1 MAKGMN
7 RRQFAQCAALGLA
20 ASWAWPAIAQPRQK
34 SRALILAQSY
44 RDDGKLFLPNTL
56 RDGAL
61 MQQVFQKLAFDEVLL
76 LQDQPA
82 DQTTAELSRFLAG
95 TSADDLVVTYLAGHG
110 VQIGTENLLMLNGA
124 NRFIS
129 LQSVMETLQDRSRT
143 VLVFLDACR
152 NNPYDG
158 ISGSGQ
164 ISRSVVSRS
173 LAAQPVALETV
184 SVQELRGAAQDAA
197 GRLKPF
203 DLTGSGIK
211 IVFSTDPYNV
221 ALDGATAA
229 SRNSPFAQALA
240 RRLLERRSLDDVIAV
255 TTGDVL
261 AATQSQQ
268 SPWSQGSI
276 GRPLFLA
283 GPPLQR
289 NPSRPRFQV
298 PG

>member
-1 MAKGMN
+1 MSIDLT
-7 RRQFAQCAALGLA
+7 RRQFAQIGALCLA
-20 ASWAWPAIAQPRQK
+20 GSAFPALAQPKQK
-34 SRALILAQSY
+34 ARALILAQSY
-44 RDDGKLFLPNTL
+44 RGDKRLFLPNTA
-56 RDGAL
+56 RDGTL
-61 MQQVFQKLAFDEVLL
+61 MQQVFQKLGFDQVVL
-76 LQDQPA
+76 LQDQEP
-82 DQTTAELSRFLAG
+82 DLTTGELARFLEGVA
-95 TSADDLVVTYLAGHG
+95 ADDLVVTYLAGHG
-110 VQIGTENLLMLNGA
+110 VQIGSENLLMLNGA
-124 NRFIS
+124 SRFIS
-129 LQSVMETLQDRSRT
+129 LQSLMETLQDRSRT

-152 NNPYDG
+152 NNPYDA

-164 ISRSVVSRS
+164 ISRSIPSRS
-173 LAAQPVALETV
+173 LAAAPITLETV
-184 SVQELRGAAQDAA
+184 SVEAIRGKTAEEA
-197 GRLKPF
+197 GQLQPF
-203 DLTGSGIK
+203 NLTGSGIK
-211 IVFSTDPYNV
+211 VVFSTDPYNE
-221 ALDGATAA
+221 ALDGATTA

-261 AATQSQQ
+261 AATDNQQ